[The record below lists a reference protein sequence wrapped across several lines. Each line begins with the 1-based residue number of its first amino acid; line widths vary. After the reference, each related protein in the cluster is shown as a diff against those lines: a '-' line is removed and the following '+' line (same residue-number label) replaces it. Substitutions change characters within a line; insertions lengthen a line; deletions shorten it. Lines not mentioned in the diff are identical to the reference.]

1 MNKGGRIM
9 MKKNIGEEPLVA
21 VSYARVSTK
30 KEEQLESLQ
39 NQKEH
44 FAKYTKD
51 HNMVLKKIY
60 ADEGISGTKTKNRKQ
75 FLQMIRDA
83 ELGLFQVLLVKD
95 VSRLARNTLDFLT
108 NLRKLQQSGIKIV
121 YLSYG
126 GEVFEGEFMLTF
138 LAALAQEESRNMSS
152 RIKFGKRTSKEN
164 GVVPNIVYGYDKLE
178 NDAYTLQINKEEAKI
193 VKMIFD
199 LYTKDNLGQ
208 SRIAIHLNELGY
220 RTKRNS
226 YWSQNAISRIL
237 KNRLYT
243 GKIINGKQEVTDFL
257 SGKRE
262 EKPKDEWYVRDCQ
275 QARIISDE
283 QFEEAQNLHQKRSEE
298 FKLYYK
304 SSRNKFLFSTLI
316 KCGKC
321 GRSFRHINRKTRDYY
336 VCYNRNEHTSSY
348 CDNMLQIYEDDLLDY
363 IKNYFKDFL
372 KNKES
377 IIKRSAIEIKR
388 IYENDVDTM
397 NELDELNEELEIL
410 KHDREQE
417 IEMWKMGVIT
427 QEELQERT
435 KETNAT
441 IRRLETQKKSYTLSN
456 YDLEDFEKLIRK
468 SFKDVEDIVNRGEYT
483 NEMLKKII
491 SQIDAYDD
499 GRVIIHIKPLEEMG
513 LMEIVRFVDN
523 GPQGRS
529 G

>member
-262 EKPKDEWYVRDCQ
+262 EKPPFSACVRC
-275 QARIISDE
+275 
-283 QFEEAQNLHQKRSEE
+283 
-298 FKLYYK
+298 
-304 SSRNKFLFSTLI
+304 
-316 KCGKC
+316 
-321 GRSFRHINRKTRDYY
+321 
-336 VCYNRNEHTSSY
+336 
-348 CDNMLQIYEDDLLDY
+348 
-363 IKNYFKDFL
+363 
-372 KNKES
+372 
-377 IIKRSAIEIKR
+377 
-388 IYENDVDTM
+388 
-397 NELDELNEELEIL
+397 
-410 KHDREQE
+410 
-417 IEMWKMGVIT
+417 
-427 QEELQERT
+427 
-435 KETNAT
+435 
-441 IRRLETQKKSYTLSN
+441 
-456 YDLEDFEKLIRK
+456 
-468 SFKDVEDIVNRGEYT
+468 
-483 NEMLKKII
+483 
-491 SQIDAYDD
+491 
-499 GRVIIHIKPLEEMG
+499 
-513 LMEIVRFVDN
+513 
-523 GPQGRS
+523 
-529 G
+529 